1 MLRKKEFSILRS
13 IGLSPKGF
21 NKMIN
26 FESILFG
33 LKSLLYGIPVG
44 IILSLIIS
52 RSMSDI
58 VDFNKVYIPYKAIII
73 AILGVFT
80 IVLITMWYS
89 AIKVKRENIL
99 DAIREENI

>member
-1 MLRKKEFSILRS
+1 
-13 IGLSPKGF
+13 
-21 NKMIN
+21 
-26 FESILFG
+26 
-33 LKSLLYGIPVG
+33 
-44 IILSLIIS
+44 
-52 RSMSDI
+52 MSDI